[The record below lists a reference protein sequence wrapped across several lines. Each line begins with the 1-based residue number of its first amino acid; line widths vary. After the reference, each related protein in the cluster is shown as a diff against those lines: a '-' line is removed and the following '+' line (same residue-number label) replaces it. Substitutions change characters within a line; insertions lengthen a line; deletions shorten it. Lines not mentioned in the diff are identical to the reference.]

1 MRKAARVAAA
11 LAALGAPSL
20 PAQDLAGLCRAVT
33 DVKVGQWSSYDVS
46 GGESPG
52 HLRLAVI
59 GSERVGDSTYLWME
73 YAQTSQDPNRS
84 GIYQILVSGL
94 AHASSPRGMILKT
107 GNRPAMKMPSQM
119 LGMMSSQSNRNNS
132 AMDWAKKC
140 ESGQVVGWESVT
152 VPAGTIRALHVKADN
167 GADVWAA
174 AEIPFGIVKLH
185 NTNGSELV
193 LAGHGAGAKSSIT
206 ETPQEMSIPMMKKP

>member
-1 MRKAARVAAA
+1 MRKAAYVAAA

-20 PAQDLAGLCRAVT
+20 PAQDLAGLCRTVT

-52 HLRLAVI
+52 RLRLAVV

-73 YAQTSQDPNRS
+73 YSQASQDPNRS
-84 GIYQILVSGL
+84 GIYQVLISGL
-94 AHASSPRGMILKT
+94 AHASSPRAAILKS

-119 LGMMSSQSNRNNS
+119 LGMMSSQSKSNNS

-152 VPAGTIRALHVKADN
+152 VPAGTIRALHVKAGND
-167 GADVWAA
+167 ADVWAT

-193 LAGHGAGAKSSIT
+193 LTGHGTGAKSSIT

>member
-1 MRKAARVAAA
+1 MRKAAYVAAA
-11 LAALGAPSL
+11 LAALGAASL
-20 PAQDLAGLCRAVT
+20 PAQDLAGLCRAVA
-33 DVKVGQWSSYDVS
+33 DLKVGQWSSYDVS

-52 HLRLAVI
+52 RLRFAIV
-59 GSERVGDSTYLWME
+59 GSEQVGDSTYLWME

-84 GIYQILVSGL
+84 GIYQVLISGL
-94 AHASSPRGMILKT
+94 AHASSPRAAILKS

-119 LGMMSSQSNRNNS
+119 LGMMSGQSSRNNS

-152 VPAGTIRALHVKADN
+152 VPAGTMRALHVKAGD
-167 GADVWAA
+167 ADLWAT

-185 NTNGSELV
+185 EKKGSELV
-193 LAGHGAGAKSSIT
+193 LTGHGMGAKSSIT